1 MVDDTRASGLP
12 RDLSHY
18 RLERQVGAGGM
29 GSVFLG
35 VDRRDGSRVAVKLLH
50 PMLAAAAEFRE
61 RFESEAHVA
70 ALLRSPYTV
79 HLLDYGHEG
88 DTYFLVME
96 YVEGQTLAEALR
108 EGPLPVEQAL
118 RIGISVARALEEA
131 AARGVVHRDI
141 KTENIMLLAEGGVK
155 VADFGISRRAGVP
168 GLTLTGA
175 FLGTPDYAAPEQF
188 EGQADERTDIYAL
201 GVTLFAMLA
210 GRPPFEGT
218 PLELMRQHRES
229 TFPRRRWRTCP
240 NQPLRRFGGVWRRSP
255 RRAIRQRRRS
265 RPRWGTRCG
274 G

>member
-1 MVDDTRASGLP
+1 MVDDTRAS
-12 RDLSHY
+12 
-18 RLERQVGAGGM
+18 GM

-118 RIGISVARALEEA
+118 RIGISVARALEPA
-131 AARGVVHRDI
+131 H
-141 KTENIMLLAEGGVK
+141 
-155 VADFGISRRAGVP
+155 
-168 GLTLTGA
+168 
-175 FLGTPDYAAPEQF
+175 
-188 EGQADERTDIYAL
+188 
-201 GVTLFAMLA
+201 
-210 GRPPFEGT
+210 
-218 PLELMRQHRES
+218 
-229 TFPRRRWRTCP
+229 
-240 NQPLRRFGGVWRRSP
+240 WRRP
-255 RRAIRQRRRS
+255 RPGGWFTATS
-265 RPRWGTRCG
+265 RPRTSCCWRKAA
-274 G
+274 